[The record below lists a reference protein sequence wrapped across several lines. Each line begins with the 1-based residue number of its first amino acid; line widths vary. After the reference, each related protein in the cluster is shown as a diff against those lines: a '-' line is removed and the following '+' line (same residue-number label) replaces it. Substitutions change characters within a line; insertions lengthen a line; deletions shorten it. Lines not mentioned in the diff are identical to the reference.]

1 MRQTTTARPS
11 PCKPVRLAI
20 LLAALIATGVPAIAQ
35 EGELA
40 PFRLDVPAPGALPK
54 AKPAVR
60 AKKRPAAAPRP
71 APART
76 TIPMDFSGMAR
87 RGADLDRPKE
97 GPDPSAPEDRPVI
110 RNGLTPGASFSF

>member
-1 MRQTTTARPS
+1 MTGRPTR
-11 PCKPVRLAI
+11 PAPLHLAFPLAI
-20 LLAALIATGVPAIAQ
+20 LCATGAPALAQ
-35 EGELA
+35 EADVTTFE
-40 PFRLDVPAPGALPK
+40 LDVSGAAHPPRPKPPARSRKRSAPPARAAPG
-54 AKPAVR
+54 
-60 AKKRPAAAPRP
+60 
-71 APART
+71 RT